1 MQWITLS
8 RLFRGN
14 RGMQKA
20 DLYGQIS
27 AIHKAQA
34 VIEFDLQ
41 GHVLMANQNFLDT
54 MGYTLDEVVGHHHG
68 MFVDPEERE
77 SAEYA
82 AFWHKLGQGA
92 YDAGRYRRHRRP
104 RGAMLHAVSRQGR

>member
-1 MQWITLS
+1 
-8 RLFRGN
+8 
-14 RGMQKA
+14 MQKA

-41 GHVLMANQNFLDT
+41 GHVLMANQNFLNT
-54 MGYTLDEVVGHHHG
+54 MGYSLDEVLGQHHA
-68 MFVDPEERE
+68 MFIDPAERE

-92 YDAGRYRRHRRP
+92 YDAGRREGPWTFWKIDGSVNSDLTGTYADGIRTGP
-104 RGAMLHAVSRQGR
+104 